1 MTPTPRQVG
10 TRLKEIR
17 EAKGMSQTALAK
29 RSRLSRE
36 HIVRLEGGRYDPT
49 VTTLTKL
56 AKALRVPV
64 AKLLE

>member
-10 TRLKEIR
+10 IRLKRVR
-17 EAKGMSQTALAK
+17 ETKGLSQTTLARRAK
-29 RSRLSRE
+29 LSRE

-56 AKALRVPV
+56 AKALGVPITD
-64 AKLLE
+64 LLS